1 MSLTREQI
9 LNISDIEVKQI
20 HVDEWEED
28 IYIRQLT
35 RGQQD
40 AYLKRQF
47 GKGQQTKVSGGGNQE
62 VLTEVNIYGHDAFLC
77 VCGICDSEGNPLF
90 KREDEKALQEKSGN
104 AIGSIAVA
112 IVKFSGMV
120 EEVKETEELKN

>member
-20 HVDEWEED
+20 HVPEWNSD
-28 IYIRQLT
+28 IHIRQLT

-47 GKGQQTKVSGGGNQE
+47 GKGQTKKLGSADAEVVSEMN
-62 VLTEVNIYGHDAFLC
+62 LYGHDAFLC
-77 VCGICDSEGNPLF
+77 VCGVCDAAGNPLF
-90 KREDEKALQEKSGN
+90 KPEDEKSLQSKSGKV
-104 AIGSIAVA
+104 IGFIASE
-112 IVKFSGMV
+112 IVEFSGMAGDV
-120 EEVKETEELKN
+120 EELDELKN